1 MRHLPQLVRE
11 KFSFSFSF
19 TGNKK
24 ELFRQN
30 LPNVNTLLMTKN
42 NIVCLYAGL
51 GATFSLT
58 VQLNILYDLIYR
70 YLQITRTKEMI
81 TKDKNVQIFN
91 QILLTNNIRNIWRIV
106 RRIWMLILGLE
117 GFFFLSLRVNLGQ
130 VIKN

>member
-1 MRHLPQLVRE
+1 VRHLPQLVRE

-30 LPNVNTLLMTKN
+30 LPNVYTLLMTKN

-51 GATFSLT
+51 GGTFSLT
-58 VQLNILYDLIYR
+58 VQLNILYVLIYR
-70 YLQITRTKEMI
+70 YLQITRIKEMI

-106 RRIWMLILGLE
+106 KRIWMLTLGLE
-117 GFFFLSLRVNLGQ
+117 GFFFFELEG
-130 VIKN
+130 